1 MKRQFDKN
9 KKNVPYRKQK
19 LLREAQEL
27 YRRKEYSKSV
37 KAYEKQKETY
47 VPKQEVKLDI
57 RKQILYF
64 ISTKQNTGE

>member
-37 KAYEKQKETY
+37 KAYEKQEETY